1 MPQEVPVAA
10 HGANRTGRAKVSDT
24 VELAYDVFGDRGRP
38 LVLIMGI
45 GAQRIFWPEELCRHF
60 VDAGFHVARFDHRD
74 IGESTHLKD
83 LPTPRANRVLVQRM
97 LGRVPSVPY
106 LLSDMATDVA
116 GLIESLG
123 FGSAHVVG
131 ASLGGMVAQH
141 LAIEHPDRIRSMTSI
156 MSTPGGR
163 RYLPQPRA
171 LRALFMPRPTDAASA
186 GEQIASTFRILG
198 STMFPPD
205 DERMRAA
212 GALAF
217 ERGLNPRGFL
227 RHFAAVLGTPD
238 RRPKLRD
245 SRVPALIIHG
255 SADPMF
261 PLRAGRDLAR
271 MMPDATWLPIAG
283 MGHHL
288 PDPLWPTIVAAIRR
302 HAERADARARV

>member
-1 MPQEVPVAA
+1 MPQEVPVAHA
-10 HGANRTGRAKVSDT
+10 SSRTGRAKVGEI
-24 VELAYDVFGDRGRP
+24 ELAYDIFGDRGLP
-38 LVLIMGI
+38 LTLIMGI
-45 GAQRIFWPEELCRHF
+45 GAQRIFWPEELCHHF
-60 VDAGFHVARFDHRD
+60 VAAGFHVVRFDHRD
-74 IGESTHLKD
+74 IGQSTHLAD
-83 LPTPRANRVLVQRM
+83 MPTPRANRLLVQRM
-97 LGRVPSVPY
+97 LGRIPEAPY
-106 LLSDMATDVA
+106 TLSDMASDVA
-116 GLIESLG
+116 GLIETLG

-141 LAIEHPDRIRSMTSI
+141 LAIEHPSRVRSMTSI

-186 GEQIASTFRILG
+186 GEQIAQTFRVLG
-198 STMFPPD
+198 STMFPSN

-227 RHFAAVLGTPD
+227 RHFAAVLATPD

-245 SRVPALIIHG
+245 SKVPALIIHG

-288 PDPLWPTIVAAIRR
+288 PELLWPTIVAAIRR
-302 HAERADARARV
+302 HAERAESRARV

>member
-1 MPQEVPVAA
+1 VPQEVPVAA
-10 HGANRTGRAKVSDT
+10 SAGRTGRAKVGAI
-24 VELAYDVFGDRGRP
+24 ELAYDVFGDRGRP

-45 GAQRIFWPEELCRHF
+45 GAQRIFWPEELCLRF

-74 IGESTHLKD
+74 IGQSTHLKD
-83 LPTPRANRVLVQRM
+83 LPTPRANKILLHRM
-97 LGRVPSVPY
+97 LGRVPEVPY
-106 LLSDMATDVA
+106 LLSDMASDVV
-116 GLIESLG
+116 GLFDTLG
-123 FGSAHVVG
+123 FSTAHVVG

-141 LAIEHPDRIRSMTSI
+141 LAIEHPTRIRSMTSI

-163 RYLPQPRA
+163 RYMPQPRA
-171 LRALFMPRPTDAASA
+171 LRALFMQRPKSAAEA
-186 GEQIASTFRILG
+186 GERIVETFRVLG
-198 STMFPPD
+198 STMFPSD
-205 DERMRAA
+205 DDRMRAA
-212 GALAF
+212 GALAY
-217 ERGLNPRGFL
+217 ERGMNPRGFL

-245 SRVPALIIHG
+245 THVPTLVIHG

-288 PDPLWPTIVAAIRR
+288 PDPLWPTIVAAITR
-302 HAERADARARV
+302 HAVRAESRATV